1 MLRVWPRLRIVA
13 VAWDIALATAPAWG
27 AAVVLDGRSLTAED
41 VARVARDP
49 GVTVEIAPEA
59 AARVAAGFD
68 VVMEAAVGS
77 TPVYGLNV
85 GVGWNNDH
93 PVFKEVGG
101 RRVIDDELLALSR
114 RFNLT
119 SLRAHGGGIGPDMPA
134 EAVRA
139 GMLIRLNTLLSG
151 IPGAQPAV
159 ADTYRAFLDR
169 DVTPVV
175 PSRGSVGEADIT
187 LASHIGLAMVGEWFA
202 EYQGRR
208 LPAKEALALAGITP
222 LAPVGKDFLAIISTN
237 ALTSGQAALL
247 ARDAR
252 AYLDRAIVVFA
263 LSLEGFNG
271 NIAPFLAETTEIR
284 PFPGMVEAA
293 ARIRAALEGS
303 YLWQP
308 IEGRALQDPLSFRTA
323 AYALGNTLEASAE
336 LDTALAVQINHTD
349 DNPAAVAGPW
359 HPAEA
364 DSGQIERYRVDGA
377 VEGALYPTANFE
389 MLPVA
394 IRLEHLTE
402 ALARL
407 SQNIV
412 MQTIRFENP
421 GKTHQAAALPRGAD
435 QRGPRLRRH
444 AEAAG
449 RALRREPPAR
459 HARLARHVRHRRHHE
474 HASNAPLAVANLDRV
489 LDNMYQLSSI
499 QLLHAAQAID
509 LRRRNALGRSTRALL
524 AAYRA
529 RIPFVTEDRVYTGD
543 IAAGVEV
550 LRGFAAVTP

>member
-1 MLRVWPRLRIVA
+1 MA
-13 VAWDIALATAPAWG
+13 
-27 AAVVLDGRSLTAED
+27 
-41 VARVARDP
+41 
-49 GVTVEIAPEA
+49 
-59 AARVAAGFD
+59 
-68 VVMEAAVGS
+68 
-77 TPVYGLNV
+77 
-85 GVGWNNDH
+85 
-93 PVFKEVGG
+93 
-101 RRVIDDELLALSR
+101 
-114 RFNLT
+114 
-119 SLRAHGGGIGPDMPA
+119 
-134 EAVRA
+134 
-139 GMLIRLNTLLSG
+139 
-151 IPGAQPAV
+151 GAQPAV

-222 LAPVGKDFLAIISTN
+222 LAPVGKDFLAIVSTN
-237 ALTSGQAALL
+237 ALTAGQATLL

-271 NIAPFLAETTEIR
+271 NVAPFLAETTEIR

-308 IEGRALQDPLSFRTA
+308 VEGRALQDPLSFRTA
-323 AYALGNTLEASAE
+323 AYALGNALEASAE
-336 LDTALAVQINHTD
+336 LDAALAVQINHTD

-364 DSGQIERYRVDGA
+364 DGGQVERYRVDGA
-377 VEGALYPTANFE
+377 VDGALYPTANFE

-394 IRLEHLTE
+394 VRLEHLTG

-421 GKTHQAAALPRGAD
+421 ELTKLPRFLAAPTNEGHAFGAM
-435 QRGPRLRRH
+435 QKPLVALY
-444 AEAAG
+444 AENRQLAMPVSLDTFAMAG
-449 RALRREPPAR
+449 TIEDT
-459 HARLARHVRHRRHHE
+459 
-474 HASNAPLAVANLDRV
+474 ASNAPLAVANLDRV

-499 QLLHAAQAID
+499 QLLHAAQAVD

-524 AAYRA
+524 AAYRV
-529 RIPFVTEDRVYTGD
+529 RVPFATEDRVYTGD
-543 IAAGVEV
+543 FAAGMEV